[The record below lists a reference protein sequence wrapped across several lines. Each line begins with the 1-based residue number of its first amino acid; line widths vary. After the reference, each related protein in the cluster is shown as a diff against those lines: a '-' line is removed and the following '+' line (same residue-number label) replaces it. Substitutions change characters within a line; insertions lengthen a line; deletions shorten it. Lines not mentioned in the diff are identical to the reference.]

1 MTVASPPLGYATPA
15 MEVSSGRL
23 ESLDIFRGITIA
35 AMILVNNPGRGTPYA
50 PLEHAEW
57 HGWTPTDLIFP
68 FFLFIV
74 GVATPFS
81 LAKRGAAAVSKL
93 ALFGHIWSRALALFM
108 LGQLLSGFPY
118 LTDGVAVTGFTVLT
132 VLRALGLVLVWGGII
147 ALLVPWPWKR
157 VSNWLP
163 VVIAVLFYALAIAM
177 HFAVAN
183 AKASGLP
190 ADQVGRGVFNPDFV
204 RVPGVLQR
212 IGICYGVAASL
223 ALLAGKRTM
232 ILAIVLLCGAYLG
245 LMFGVKTPD
254 GSRGSL
260 SPTTNVARYVDEAV
274 FDRWTVKADGTRAYT
289 QQHNYRAYPDPEGIV
304 SSLPAIATTCIGVL
318 VGWRLRRPDLSP
330 AEACGGLL
338 AMAVPVTILGFLLDV
353 AVVPVNKQ
361 LWTPSFVFLTAG
373 LAMAG
378 LGCVYWLADVRR
390 RRLWAFPF
398 KVFGMNAIAAFVL
411 SGVIV
416 RICRMIL
423 VRDPT
428 TGKDVAAHTWFDNQ
442 VTERMQ
448 LNSWVWWDSTFPQLQ
463 LATPQN
469 TSLAYALLF
478 VLLMFAILLLMYV
491 CRVFV
496 KV

>member
-1 MTVASPPLGYATPA
+1 MSVATPPLSYAAPATPSVA
-15 MEVSSGRL
+15 TRL
-23 ESLDIFRGITIA
+23 ESLDIFRGLTIA
-35 AMILVNNPGRGTPYA
+35 AMILVNNPGKGVAYG

-81 LAKRGAAAVSKL
+81 LAKRGSAAVSKV
-93 ALFGHIWSRALALFM
+93 ALLGHIWSRALALFM
-108 LGQLLSGFPY
+108 LGQLLSAFPY
-118 LTDGVAVTGFTVLT
+118 ITDGVAVSGFTVLT
-132 VLRALGLVLVWGGII
+132 VLRAIGVALVYGGIV

-163 VVIAVLFYALAIAM
+163 VVIAVLFYLLAIAM
-177 HFAVAN
+177 HFAVAS
-183 AKASGLP
+183 AKANGWP
-190 ADQVGRGVFNPDFV
+190 AGESFGRGIFNPDFV
-204 RVPGVLQR
+204 RIPGVLQR
-212 IGICYGVAASL
+212 IGVCYGVAASL
-223 ALLAGKRTM
+223 ALFAGRRTM
-232 ILAIVLLCGAYLG
+232 IAAIVVLCGAYLG
-245 LMFGVKTPD
+245 LMFGIRTPD

-260 SPTTNVARYVDEAV
+260 TATTNVARYVDESV
-274 FDRWTVKADGTRAYT
+274 FDRWTTNADGQRVYT

-304 SSLPAIATTCIGVL
+304 STLPAIATTALGVL
-318 VGWRLRRPDLSP
+318 VGWRLRRVDLSP

-338 AMAVPVTILGFLLDV
+338 AMAVPVTIVGWWLDV
-353 AVVPVNKQ
+353 AVIPVNKQ
-361 LWTPSFVFLTAG
+361 LWTPSFVFLTGG
-373 LAMAG
+373 LAMLG
-378 LGCVYWLADVRR
+378 LGCIYWLADVRKR
-390 RRLWAFPF
+390 RAWAFPL

-416 RICRMIL
+416 RVCRMIL
-423 VRDPT
+423 VRDPA
-428 TGKDVAAHTWFDNQ
+428 TGRDVAAHTWVDNRVSEWMTQ
-442 VTERMQ
+442 TLQPAMP
-448 LNSWVWWDSTFPQLQ
+448 SWLH